1 MVGTRSMKLKIE
13 ELDVYFPY
21 DFLYRE
27 QYDYMLNL
35 KRAIDTKGHALLE
48 MPTGTGKTVCLV
60 ALITSYQVFFT
71 YFLAR
76 LLTHYVAYLVPISAD
91 GEVSILHTNCA

>member
-1 MVGTRSMKLKIE
+1 MKLKIE

-21 DFLYRE
+21 DYLYRE

-60 ALITSYQVFFT
+60 ALITSYQVLLCLLFPT
-71 YFLAR
+71 TIQ
-76 LLTHYVAYLVPISAD
+76 LLTCNLC
-91 GEVSILHTNCA
+91 T

>member
-1 MVGTRSMKLKIE
+1 VVEILRMKLKIE

-21 DFLYRE
+21 DYLYRE
-27 QYDYMLNL
+27 QFDYMLNL

-60 ALITSYQVFFT
+60 ALITSYQV
-71 YFLAR
+71 
-76 LLTHYVAYLVPISAD
+76 LLTHKLAYVLTCSLTCQVPISAN
-91 GEVSILHTNCA
+91 GETGLLYTNSA

>member
-1 MVGTRSMKLKIE
+1 MKLKIE

-21 DFLYRE
+21 DYLYRE

-60 ALITSYQVFFT
+60 ALITSYQV
-71 YFLAR
+71 
-76 LLTHYVAYLVPISAD
+76 LLCLLFHTISQLLMYYLC
-91 GEVSILHTNCA
+91 T